1 MEFGDIEGLDENKG
15 ITFCGSREGWIA
27 ILTSFVKEMPTYL
40 QELQAYHDDGDWKSY
55 SRRAH
60 GMKSSFRAIG
70 IEELSE
76 MALDLEKHS
85 DAGDVAA
92 VDARH
97 GDFIARC
104 RHYGDAIA
112 AILFGETP
120 DEGQKEMASSEKIED
135 AYRTIS
141 EFLEFIDYDSIE
153 MVLSSMESYRLPDE
167 DRERFEKL
175 STALRRLDRKGMK
188 TILEEAL

>member
-1 MEFGDIEGLDENKG
+1 MELRDIEGLDEEKG
-15 ITFCGSREGWIA
+15 IIFCGSREGWVT
-27 ILTSFVKEMPTYL
+27 ILTSFVRDLPSYL
-40 QELQAYHDDGDWKSY
+40 LDIEKYHDAGDWKSY
-55 SRRAH
+55 SRKVH

-85 DAGDVAA
+85 DATDVAA
-92 VDARH
+92 VDAMH

-188 TILEEAL
+188 AILEEVL